1 VVVSNIDNG
10 HAAGVFAAR
19 IARRSHR
26 RG

>member
-1 VVVSNIDNG
+1 VSNIDNG